1 MIITSVRMI
10 AVILFAAVTSLVQA
24 AEIRVI
30 VPNAF
35 GTVFKQLGPSFER
48 DTGHKL
54 LVTVGPTAAARK
66 AIDSGEHFDLVV
78 TNTPAIEEW
87 ERKGI
92 TLPASRV
99 ALVFSGLGLGVRA
112 GSPKPDIRTVEASR
126 NALLAAKSVSHSA
139 QSASAV
145 AFQTLLARLG
155 IAEQMKPRLRPMGP
169 GEQTRTVASG
179 ETEMIVAVVPSIIT
193 ATGLELAGLFPA
205 ELQTYTTFSAA
216 VSVTSKEPDVARAVI
231 SLLTSPAAGSIYKSQ
246 GLQIG
251 APP

>member
-1 MIITSVRMI
+1 MTVS
-10 AVILFAAVTSLVQA
+10 AAKTVVALLLAATASFSLA
-24 AEIRVI
+24 AEVKII
-30 VPNAF
+30 VPNAW

-66 AIDSGEHFDLVV
+66 AIDSGEYFDLVV

-87 ERKGI
+87 ERGGI
-92 TLPASRV
+92 ILPASRV
-99 ALVFSGLGLGVRA
+99 PVAFSGLGLGVRA
-112 GSPKPDIRTVEASR
+112 GAPKPDISTVDASR

-139 QSASAV
+139 ESASAV
-145 AFQTLLARLG
+145 AFQTLLSRLG

-169 GEQTRTVASG
+169 GEQTKTVASG
-179 ETEMIVAVVPSIIT
+179 ETEMIVAVVPSIVT
-193 ATGLELAGLFPA
+193 ASGLELAGLFPA

-216 VSVTSKEPDVARAVI
+216 VSTKSKEPDAARAVI
-231 SLLTSPAAGSIYKSQ
+231 KLLTSPAAGAIYKSQ

-251 APP
+251 TP